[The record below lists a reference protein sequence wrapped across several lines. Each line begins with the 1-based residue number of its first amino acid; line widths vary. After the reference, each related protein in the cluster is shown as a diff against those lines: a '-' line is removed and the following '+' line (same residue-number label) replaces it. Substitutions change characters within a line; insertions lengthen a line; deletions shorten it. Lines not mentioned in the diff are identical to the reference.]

1 MLAGSIQMMTVGLT
15 DSIVGGLEENQTWDI
30 QVYVQPGGEQ
40 EVIQWANENNADWE
54 EIIEMPIGILEDSNG
69 MQRTFTLVALQGYG
83 EGESMKN
90 VEIIEGNTPVNSEG
104 EIQVMMDEGS
114 LIMNGWSIGESHQ
127 IQVAGTEIDV
137 TITGSIRGEVARTM
151 FFLQPDLSSI
161 VGMNATSVYLDLPEG
176 VNVDDSLGMM
186 SSGIVDRQ
194 SLLTGIQ
201 SLLDQQTQILTAVMG
216 LGVLFTLA
224 VMFNT
229 MVMNIAE
236 RDFELATLRVL
247 GASTIGLGTMLTFE
261 SLLIGII
268 GGLVGV
274 AFAFGGAVGMAS
286 SFSTW
291 AFYFPVILVPSV
303 AFELMSI
310 VIIIALAM
318 VPIGIWRIRRMDLVE
333 KVKDLSQ

>member
-1 MLAGSIQMMTVGLT
+1 
-15 DSIVGGLEENQTWDI
+15 
-30 QVYVQPGGEQ
+30 
-40 EVIQWANENNADWE
+40 
-54 EIIEMPIGILEDSNG
+54 
-69 MQRTFTLVALQGYG
+69 
-83 EGESMKN
+83 MKS
-90 VEIIEGNTPVNSEG
+90 VEIIEGNSPEDVEG

-114 LIMNGWSIGESHQ
+114 LIMNGWSVGESHQ
-127 IQVAGTEIDV
+127 IQIAGTEIDV
-137 TITGSIRGEVARTM
+137 KITGSVRGEVARTM
-151 FFLQPDLSSI
+151 FFLQPELSSI
-161 VGMNATSVYLDLPEG
+161 IGMNATSVYLDLPEG
-176 VNVDDSLGMM
+176 VTVDDSLGMM

-194 SLLTGIQ
+194 SLLNGIET
-201 SLLDQQTQILTAVMG
+201 LLEQQTQILTAVMG

-247 GASTIGLGTMLTFE
+247 GASTIGIGTMLTFE
-261 SLLIGII
+261 SLLIGFI

-303 AFELMSI
+303 ALELMSI
-310 VIIIALAM
+310 VIVIALAM
-318 VPIGIWRIRRMDLVE
+318 VPIGIWRIRRMNLVE

>member
-1 MLAGSIQMMTVGLT
+1 MMTVGLT
-15 DSIVGGLEENQTWDI
+15 DSIVGGLEEDQTWDI
-30 QVYVQPGGEQ
+30 QVYVQPGGE
-40 EVIQWANENNADWE
+40 EDVIQWAVDNNADWE
-54 EIIEMPIGILEDSNG
+54 EIIEMPIGILEDNDG
-69 MQRTFTLVALQGYG
+69 MKRTFTLVALEGYG

-90 VEIIEGNTPVNSEG
+90 VEIIEGNSPENIEG

-114 LIMNGWSIGESHQ
+114 LIMNGWSVGESHQ
-127 IQVAGTEIDV
+127 IQIAGTEIDV
-137 TITGSIRGEVARTM
+137 IVTGSIRGEVARTM

-161 VGMNATSVYLDLPEG
+161 VGMNATSVYLNLPEG
-176 VNVDDSLGMM
+176 VDVDDSLGMM

-194 SLLTGIQ
+194 SLLAGIQ
-201 SLLDQQTQILTAVMG
+201 TLLEQQTQILTAVMG

-247 GASTIGLGTMLTFE
+247 GASTMGIGTMLTFE
-261 SLLIGII
+261 SLLIGFI

-291 AFYFPVILVPSV
+291 TFYFPVILVPSV
-303 AFELMSI
+303 ALELMSI
-310 VIIIALAM
+310 VIVIALAM

>member
-127 IQVAGTEIDV
+127 IQIAGTK
-137 TITGSIRGEVARTM
+137 
-151 FFLQPDLSSI
+151 
-161 VGMNATSVYLDLPEG
+161 
-176 VNVDDSLGMM
+176 
-186 SSGIVDRQ
+186 
-194 SLLTGIQ
+194 
-201 SLLDQQTQILTAVMG
+201 
-216 LGVLFTLA
+216 
-224 VMFNT
+224 
-229 MVMNIAE
+229 
-236 RDFELATLRVL
+236 
-247 GASTIGLGTMLTFE
+247 
-261 SLLIGII
+261 
-268 GGLVGV
+268 
-274 AFAFGGAVGMAS
+274 
-286 SFSTW
+286 
-291 AFYFPVILVPSV
+291 
-303 AFELMSI
+303 LM
-310 VIIIALAM
+310 
-318 VPIGIWRIRRMDLVE
+318 
-333 KVKDLSQ
+333 

>member
-1 MLAGSIQMMTVGLT
+1 
-15 DSIVGGLEENQTWDI
+15 
-30 QVYVQPGGEQ
+30 
-40 EVIQWANENNADWE
+40 
-54 EIIEMPIGILEDSNG
+54 
-69 MQRTFTLVALQGYG
+69 
-83 EGESMKN
+83 MKN
-90 VEIIEGNTPVNSEG
+90 VEIIAGNSPVNSEG
-104 EIQVMMDEGS
+104 QIQVMMDEGS

-127 IQVAGTEIDV
+127 IQIAGTEIDV

-151 FFLQPDLSSI
+151 FFLQPD
-161 VGMNATSVYLDLPEG
+161 
-176 VNVDDSLGMM
+176 
-186 SSGIVDRQ
+186 
-194 SLLTGIQ
+194 
-201 SLLDQQTQILTAVMG
+201 
-216 LGVLFTLA
+216 
-224 VMFNT
+224 FNT

-303 AFELMSI
+303 ALELMSI
-310 VIIIALAM
+310 VIVIALAM
-318 VPIGIWRIRRMDLVE
+318 VPIGIWRIRRMNLVE